1 MAPQAERLIQPRL
14 EVAVGRFHVAVF
26 MRFSHIDP
34 MAFQTIVPEQ
44 GLVTFGELLV
54 AGQVIHRRRQ
64 AVASHAV
71 GDAAGQMQSILKPD
85 GQCLVRLGM
94 AEMHVFPIGVGEDR
108 MKQEVLIS
116 SASDRHAQCVQ
127 VDEVEGDHIPRMMHL
142 GKLDLLRDAVVE
154 LPFLHPPLQR
164 PPNGIGDRPL
174 ARLRVVVFLLEPIQ
188 ESHRL
193 QVGIGFQKGV
203 DFRPVAF
210 ERIGPR
216 AIGSFR
222 FGLLAGECSLIPVFA
237 NGSFSHLEGFGNLS
251 HGDILVKQSK
261 HPTGLGIAEHRKSPY
276 CKSLR

>member
-14 EVAVGRFHVAVF
+14 EVIVGRLHVPVF
-26 MRFSHIDP
+26 MGLSHIDP
-34 MAFQTIVPEQ
+34 VPFQAIVPEQ
-44 GLVTFGELLV
+44 GLIPFGELLV
-54 AGQVIHRRRQ
+54 GGQVIHRRRET
-64 AVASHAV
+64 VASHAV
-71 GDAAGQMQSILKPD
+71 RHAASQMQGVLKPG
-85 GQCLVRLGM
+85 GQGFIGLRM
-94 AEMHVFPIGVGEDR
+94 AEMNVFPIGVSEDG

-116 SASDRHAQCVQ
+116 SAPNRHAQGVQ

-142 GKLDLLRDAVVE
+142 GKLDLLRDAVLE

-188 ESHRL
+188 QSHRL
-193 QVGIGFQKGV
+193 QAGIGFQKGF
-203 DFRPVAF
+203 DFRPVGF
-210 ERIGPR
+210 QRIGPR

-237 NGSFSHLEGFGNLS
+237 NGSFSHFEGFGNLS
-251 HGDILVKQSK
+251 HGHALVKQSE
-261 HPTGLGIAEHRKSPY
+261 HLTGLGIAEHRKSPY